1 MAFTNPSQISKE
13 RVAKFQYLLQQQP
26 SMFTNCNQET
36 WAELD
41 EKLDP
46 LADEDY
52 EDIEEVII
60 DWLDDHDYESV
71 KTALQNVRCDP
82 LKPNETPPRR
92 SEPDQPITNDS
103 LRSAI
108 KDRQNRD
115 NPPSQSSN

>member
-1 MAFTNPSQISKE
+1 MASINPSQTSKE

-26 SMFTNCNQET
+26 SMFTHCTQET

-60 DWLDDHDYESV
+60 DWLDDHDYKSI

-82 LKPNETPPRR
+82 LGDNETPPPRPE
-92 SEPDQPITNDS
+92 SDQPITNTT

-108 KDRQNRD
+108 KDRQNPD
-115 NPPSQSSN
+115 NAPSQSSN